1 MDKQIELIE
10 RHLDVTRVGCKFSRV
25 KSIERQ
31 SYRGRA
37 ARVIVNGK
45 AGHAS
50 TTDGLSDD
58 QLIQRASEL
67 AHVNVP
73 KTLSFPGEITTDN
86 RHCEERCLRRSNLPL
101 DREIASHPSTPLR
114 SAQDAR
120 NDGGLTVDQLTD
132 ADLRDWT
139 RQMLR
144 GMRQHNPHLA
154 IELNVSRV
162 NETIDLRNSNGGEA
176 HLSRAWLQAEAWIE
190 RHADGEVLV
199 ALDRF
204 ATAQVD
210 DSHLDFARRMARRF
224 RWAKRPIE
232 PVSGPQSVI
241 FSPSAFAS
249 LLQPMLM
256 AFNGSFA
263 FNTNSRG
270 GKRRSGFASKLGQQE
285 FDPRFSLFDDA
296 TLPDRPYSA
305 WVDHEGTRSQCTP
318 LIERGVVSGFYHNLI
333 SAAQAEVTSTGNGWR
348 DMLEP
353 PVPAPTNVRVESGT
367 VTISD
372 MLKNMSDGLLIDLI
386 GASDGAIGLTGEF
399 SRTIV
404 LAYHIKRGRVAGY
417 VRGASVSGDL
427 YRALQNIE
435 ALSCDGYWSDDI
447 FTPYIQL
454 GNITISA

>member
-1 MDKQIELIE
+1 MDRQVELIE
-10 RHLDVTRVGCKFSRV
+10 RNLDVTRVGCKFSRV

-31 SYRGRA
+31 SYHGRA
-37 ARVIVNGK
+37 ARVIANGK

-58 QLIQRASEL
+58 QLIQRAGEM

-73 KTLSFPGEITTDN
+73 KTLSFPGESVTHQQTSSDVDQFTDN
-86 RHCEERCLRRSNLPL
+86 
-101 DREIASHPSTPLR
+101 
-114 SAQDAR
+114 
-120 NDGGLTVDQLTD
+120 
-132 ADLRDWT
+132 DLRDWT

-144 GMRQHNPHLA
+144 TMRQNNPHLA
-154 IELNVSRV
+154 IELNASRIKEEV
-162 NETIDLRNSNGGEA
+162 ALRNSNGGEA
-176 HLSRAWLQAEAWIE
+176 HLSRSWLEAETWIE

-224 RWAKRPIE
+224 RWARKPIE

-241 FSPSAFAS
+241 FSPGAFAS

-263 FNTNSRG
+263 FNPSMRG
-270 GKRRSGFASKLGQQE
+270 GKRRSGFASKIGQQE
-285 FDPRFSLFDDA
+285 FDPKFSLLDDA

-318 LIERGVVSGFYHNLI
+318 LIANGVVTGFYHNLL
-333 SAAQAEVTSTGNGWR
+333 SAAQTEVHSTGNGWR

-353 PVPAPTNVRVESGT
+353 PVPAPTNVRVASGD
-367 VTISD
+367 VTLSD
-372 MLKNMSDGLLIDLI
+372 ILKNMDDGLLIDLI

-404 LAYHIKRGRVAGY
+404 LAYQIKRGRVAGY

-427 YRALQNIE
+427 YRSLQDIE

-447 FTPYIQL
+447 FAPYIQL

>member
-1 MDKQIELIE
+1 MEKQIEFIE
-10 RHLDVTRVGCKFSRV
+10 RNLDVTRVGCKFSRV
-25 KSIERQ
+25 KSIDRQ

-50 TTDGLSDD
+50 TTDGLTDD
-58 QLIQRASEL
+58 QLVLRAGEM

-73 KTLSFPGEITTDN
+73 KTLSFPAESVT
-86 RHCEERCLRRSNLPL
+86 HQQ
-101 DREIASHPSTPLR
+101 ASS
-114 SAQDAR
+114 D
-120 NDGGLTVDQLTD
+120 VDQLTD
-132 ADLRDWT
+132 TDLRDWT

-144 GMRQHNPHLA
+144 TMRQSNPHLA
-154 IELNVSRV
+154 IELNVSRIKENV
-162 NETIDLRNSNGGEA
+162 DLHNTNGGEA
-176 HLSRAWLQAEAWIE
+176 HLSRSWLEAETWIE
-190 RHADGEVLV
+190 RHEDGEVLV

-204 ATAQVD
+204 TTAQVD
-210 DSHLDFARRMARRF
+210 DSHLDFARRMARRL
-224 RWAKRPIE
+224 RWARKPIE
-232 PVSGPQSVI
+232 PVSGPQRVI
-241 FSPSAFAS
+241 FSPSALAS

-270 GKRRSGFASKLGQQE
+270 GKRRSGFASKIGRQE
-285 FDPRFSLFDDA
+285 FDPQFSLFDDA

-318 LIERGVVSGFYHNLI
+318 LIANGVVTGFYHNLI
-333 SAAQAEVTSTGNGWR
+333 SAAQAEVKSTGNGWR

-353 PVPAPTNVRVESGT
+353 PMPAPTNVRVQGGD
-367 VTISD
+367 VTLSD
-372 MLKNMSDGLLIDLI
+372 MLKNMDDGLLIDLI

-404 LAYHIKRGRVAGY
+404 LAYQIKRGRVAGY

-427 YRALQNIE
+427 YRSLQNIE

>member
-1 MDKQIELIE
+1 MEKQIEFIE
-10 RHLDVTRVGCKFSRV
+10 RNLDVTRVGCKFSRV
-25 KSIERQ
+25 KSIDRQ

-50 TTDGLSDD
+50 TTDGLTDD
-58 QLIQRASEL
+58 QLVLRAGEM

-73 KTLSFPGEITTDN
+73 KTLSFPGESII
-86 RHCEERCLRRSNLPL
+86 HQL
-101 DREIASHPSTPLR
+101 ASS
-114 SAQDAR
+114 D
-120 NDGGLTVDQLTD
+120 VYQLTD
-132 ADLRDWT
+132 TDLRDWT
-139 RQMLR
+139 RQLLR
-144 GMRQHNPHLA
+144 TMRQSNPHLA
-154 IELNVSRV
+154 IELNVSRIKENV
-162 NETIDLRNSNGGEA
+162 DLHNTNGGEA
-176 HLSRAWLQAEAWIE
+176 HLSRSWLEAETWIE
-190 RHADGEVLV
+190 RHEDGEVLV

-204 ATAQVD
+204 TTAQVD
-210 DSHLDFARRMARRF
+210 DSHLDFARRMARRL
-224 RWAKRPIE
+224 RWARKPIE
-232 PVSGPQSVI
+232 PVSGPQRVI
-241 FSPSAFAS
+241 FSPSALAS

-270 GKRRSGFASKLGQQE
+270 GKRRSGFASKIGRQE
-285 FDPRFSLFDDA
+285 FDPQFSLFDDA

-318 LIERGVVSGFYHNLI
+318 LIANGVVTGFYHNLI
-333 SAAQAEVTSTGNGWR
+333 SAAQAEVKSTGNGWR

-353 PVPAPTNVRVESGT
+353 PMPAPTNVRVQGGD
-367 VTISD
+367 VTLSD
-372 MLKNMSDGLLIDLI
+372 MLKNMDDGLLIDLI

-404 LAYHIKRGRVAGY
+404 LAYQIERGRVAGY

-427 YRALQNIE
+427 YRSLQNIE

-454 GNITISA
+454 GDITISA

>member
-1 MDKQIELIE
+1 MGVIRAMRVRKRCEMDRQIELIE
-10 RHLDVTRVGCKFSRV
+10 RNLDVTRVGCKFSRV

-31 SYRGRA
+31 SYHGRA
-37 ARVIVNGK
+37 ARVLANGQ

-58 QLIQRASEL
+58 QLVQRASDM
-67 AHVNVP
+67 AHVTVP
-73 KTLSFPGEITTDN
+73 KTLSFPSELITHN
-86 RHCEERCLRRSNLPL
+86 RMS
-101 DREIASHPSTPLR
+101 S
-114 SAQDAR
+114 
-120 NDGGLTVDQLTD
+120 TVDQLTD

-139 RQMLR
+139 RQILR
-144 GMRQHNPHLA
+144 ALRQNNPPLA
-154 IELNVSRV
+154 IELNVSRIKEDV
-162 NETIDLRNSNGGEA
+162 ALRNTNGGEA
-176 HLSRAWLQAEAWIE
+176 HLSRSWLEAETWIE
-190 RHADGEVLV
+190 RHAGGEVLV
-199 ALDRF
+199 ALERF

-224 RWAKRPIE
+224 RWARKPIE

-249 LLQPMLM
+249 LLGPLLM

-263 FNTNSRG
+263 FNPNSRG
-270 GKRRSGFASKLGQQE
+270 GKRRSGFASRIGQQE
-285 FDPRFSLFDDA
+285 FDPKFSLFDDA
-296 TLPDRPYSA
+296 TLAARPYSA

-318 LIERGVVSGFYHNLI
+318 LISNGVVTGFYHNLI
-333 SAAQAEVTSTGNGWR
+333 SAAQAEVSSTGNGWR

-353 PVPAPTNVRVESGT
+353 PLPAPTNVRVPGGA
-367 VTISD
+367 VTLSD
-372 MLKNMSDGLLIDLI
+372 MLKNMNDGLLIDLV

-404 LAYHIKRGRVAGY
+404 LAYQIKQGRVAGY

-454 GNITISA
+454 GNVTVSA

>member
-1 MDKQIELIE
+1 MEKQIELIE

-25 KSIERQ
+25 KSLERQ

-37 ARVIVNGK
+37 ARVIADGK

-50 TTDGLSDD
+50 TTDGLTDD
-58 QLIQRASEL
+58 QLVQRASEM

-73 KTLSFPGEITTDN
+73 KTLSFPGESVTQQQ
-86 RHCEERCLRRSNLPL
+86 
-101 DREIASHPSTPLR
+101 ASS
-114 SAQDAR
+114 D
-120 NDGGLTVDQLTD
+120 VDQLTD
-132 ADLRDWT
+132 TDLRDWT
-139 RQMLR
+139 RQMLPT
-144 GMRQHNPHLA
+144 MRQHNPHLA
-154 IELNVSRV
+154 IELNVSRIKEDV
-162 NETIDLRNSNGGEA
+162 TLRNTNGGEV
-176 HLSRAWLQAEAWIE
+176 HLSRSWLEAETWIE

-204 ATAQVD
+204 ATAQMD
-210 DSHLDFARRMARRF
+210 DSHLAFARRMARRF
-224 RWAKRPIE
+224 RWARKPIE

-263 FNTNSRG
+263 FNSNSRG

-285 FDPRFSLFDDA
+285 FDPQFSLFDDA

-305 WVDHEGTRSQCTP
+305 WVDHEGTRSQCTS
-318 LIERGVVSGFYHNLI
+318 LIENGVVTGFYHNLI
-333 SAAQAEVTSTGNGWR
+333 SAAQAEVSSTGNGWR

-353 PVPAPTNVRVESGT
+353 PVPAPTNVRIESGS
-367 VTISD
+367 VTLSD
-372 MLKNMSDGLLIDLI
+372 MLKNMDDGLLIDLI

-427 YRALQNIE
+427 YHALQNIE

-454 GNITISA
+454 GDITVSA

>member
-10 RHLDVTRVGCKFSRV
+10 RHLNVTRVGCKFSRV

-31 SYRGRA
+31 SYYGRA
-37 ARVIVNGK
+37 ARVITDSKV
-45 AGHAS
+45 GHAG
-50 TTDGLSDD
+50 TTDGLTDD
-58 QLIQRASEL
+58 QLIQRASEM

-73 KTLSFPGEITTDN
+73 KTLSFPSEIVIHD
-86 RHCEERCLRRSNLPL
+86 RHCEEAPGRRSNLPL
-101 DREIASHPSTPLR
+101 DQGIASLGS
-114 SAQDAR
+114 AR

-139 RQMLR
+139 RQLLR
-144 GMRQHNPHLA
+144 TMRQHNPHLA
-154 IELNVSRV
+154 IELNVSRIKEDV
-162 NETIDLRNSNGGEA
+162 ALRNTNGGEA
-176 HLSRAWLQAEAWIE
+176 HLSRAWLQAEAWVE
-190 RHADGEVLV
+190 RHADGEILV

-224 RWAKRPIE
+224 RWAQKPIE

-249 LLQPMLM
+249 LLEPMLM
-256 AFNGSFA
+256 ALNGSFA

-270 GKRRSGFASKLGQQE
+270 GKRRSGFASKLGKQE
-285 FDPRFSLFDDA
+285 FDPQFSLFDDA

-318 LIERGVVSGFYHNLI
+318 LISNGVVTGFYHNLI
-333 SAAQAEVTSTGNGWR
+333 SAAQAEVCSTGNGWR

-353 PVPAPTNVRVESGT
+353 PLPAPTNVRVESGE
-367 VTISD
+367 VTLSD
-372 MLKNMSDGLLIDLI
+372 LLKNMDDGLLIDLI

-404 LAYHIKRGRVAGY
+404 LAYQIKRGRVAGY

-427 YRALQNIE
+427 YHALQNIE

>member
-1 MDKQIELIE
+1 MDKQIELIA
-10 RHLDVTRVGCKFSRV
+10 RNLDVTRVGCRFSRV
-25 KSIERQ
+25 KSIEQQ
-31 SYRGRA
+31 SYHGRA
-37 ARVIVNGK
+37 ARVIANGK

-50 TTDGLSDD
+50 TTDGLGDD
-58 QLIQRASEL
+58 QLVQRASEM
-67 AHVNVP
+67 AHVSVP
-73 KTLSFPGEITTDN
+73 QTLSFPNELITHHQVSSDM
-86 RHCEERCLRRSNLPL
+86 
-101 DREIASHPSTPLR
+101 
-114 SAQDAR
+114 
-120 NDGGLTVDQLTD
+120 DQLTD

-144 GMRQHNPHLA
+144 TMRQNNPHLA
-154 IELNVSRV
+154 IELNVSRIKEDV
-162 NETIDLRNSNGGEA
+162 ALRNTNGGEA
-176 HLSRAWLQAEAWIE
+176 HLSRSWLEAETWIE
-190 RHADGEVLV
+190 RHEDGEVLV

-210 DSHLDFARRMARRF
+210 DSQLDFARRMARRF
-224 RWAKRPIE
+224 RWARKPIE

-249 LLQPMLM
+249 LLEPMLM

-263 FNTNSRG
+263 YNTNSRG
-270 GKRRSGFASKLGQQE
+270 GKRRTGFASKLGQQE
-285 FDPRFSLFDDA
+285 FDPQFSLFDDA

-318 LIERGVVSGFYHNLI
+318 LIASGVVTGFYHNLI
-333 SAAQAEVTSTGNGWR
+333 SAAQAEVSSTGNGWR

-353 PVPAPTNVRVESGT
+353 PVPAPTNVRVSNGD
-367 VTISD
+367 VTLSD
-372 MLKNMSDGLLIDLI
+372 MLKNMNDGLLIDLI
-386 GASDGAIGLTGEF
+386 GDSDGAIGLTGDF

-404 LAYHIKRGRVAGY
+404 LAYQIKRGRVAGY

-447 FTPYIQL
+447 FSPYLQL
-454 GNITISA
+454 ANITVSA

>member
-1 MDKQIELIE
+1 MDRQIELIE
-10 RHLDVTRVGCKFSRV
+10 RNLDVTRVGCKFSRV

-37 ARVIVNGK
+37 ARVIANGK
-45 AGHAS
+45 VGHAG

-58 QLIQRASEL
+58 QLVQRASDM

-73 KTLSFPGEITTDN
+73 QTLSFPSEFFTSPQT
-86 RHCEERCLRRSNLPL
+86 
-101 DREIASHPSTPLR
+101 PS
-114 SAQDAR
+114 
-120 NDGGLTVDQLTD
+120 TVDQLTD
-132 ADLRDWT
+132 MDLRDWT
-139 RQMLR
+139 RQMLSI
-144 GMRQHNPHLA
+144 MRQHNPHLA

-162 NETIDLRNSNGGEA
+162 NETIDLHNSNGGEA
-176 HLSRAWLQAEAWIE
+176 HLSRSWLEAETWIE

-224 RWAKRPIE
+224 RWAQKPIE
-232 PVSGPQSVI
+232 PASGPQSVI
-241 FSPSAFAS
+241 FSPSACAS
-249 LLQPMLM
+249 LLAPMLM

-263 FNTNSRG
+263 FNPNSRG
-270 GKRRSGFASKLGQQE
+270 SKRRTGFASKIGQQE
-285 FDPRFSLFDDA
+285 FDPQFSLFDDA

-318 LIERGVVSGFYHNLI
+318 LISSGVVSGFYHDLI
-333 SAAQAEVTSTGNGWR
+333 SAAQAEVSSTGNGWR

-353 PVPAPTNVRVESGT
+353 PVPAPTNVRVQGGA
-367 VTISD
+367 VTLGD
-372 MLKNMSDGLLIDLI
+372 MLKNMNDGLLIDLI

-404 LAYHIKRGRVAGY
+404 LAYQIKRGRVAGY

-435 ALSCDGYWSDDI
+435 ALSCDGYWSDNVS
-447 FTPYIQL
+447 TPYIQL
-454 GNITISA
+454 GSVIVSA

>member
-1 MDKQIELIE
+1 MDKQVELIE
-10 RHLDVTRVGCKFSRV
+10 RNLDVTRVGCKFSRV

-31 SYRGRA
+31 NYRGRA
-37 ARVIVNGK
+37 ARVIANGK

-50 TTDGLSDD
+50 TTDGLTND
-58 QLIQRASEL
+58 QLVQRASEM

-73 KTLSFPGEITTDN
+73 KTLSFPDEFITQQQ
-86 RHCEERCLRRSNLPL
+86 
-101 DREIASHPSTPLR
+101 ASSE
-114 SAQDAR
+114 
-120 NDGGLTVDQLTD
+120 VDQLTD
-132 ADLRDWT
+132 MDLRDWT

-144 GMRQHNPHLA
+144 TMRQNNPHLV
-154 IELNVSRV
+154 IELNVSRIKEDV
-162 NETIDLRNSNGGEA
+162 DLHNTNGGEA
-176 HLSRAWLQAEAWIE
+176 HLSRSWLEAETWIE

-204 ATAQVD
+204 TTAQVD

-224 RWAKRPIE
+224 RWARKPIE

-249 LLQPMLM
+249 LLEPMLM

-263 FNTNSRG
+263 FNASSRG
-270 GKRRSGFASKLGQQE
+270 GKRRSGFASKIGRQE
-285 FDPRFSLFDDA
+285 FDPKFSLFDDA
-296 TLPDRPYSA
+296 TLPARPYSA

-318 LIERGVVSGFYHNLI
+318 LISNGVVTGFYHNLI
-333 SAAQAEVTSTGNGWR
+333 SAAQAEVSSTGNGWR

-353 PVPAPTNVRVESGT
+353 PMPAPTNIRVQVGD
-367 VTISD
+367 VTLSD
-372 MLKNMSDGLLIDLI
+372 MLKNRNDGLLIDLI

-404 LAYHIKRGRVAGY
+404 LAYQIRRGRVVGY

-447 FTPYIQL
+447 FSPYLQL
-454 GNITISA
+454 ANITVSA

>member
-1 MDKQIELIE
+1 MEKQIELIE
-10 RHLDVTRVGCKFSRV
+10 RNLDVTRVGCKFSRV

-31 SYRGRA
+31 RYRRRA
-37 ARVIVNGK
+37 ARVIANGK

-50 TTDGLSDD
+50 TTAGLTDD
-58 QLIQRASEL
+58 QLVQRASEM

-73 KTLSFPGEITTDN
+73 KTLSFPGESVTHQQISSDVDQFTDN
-86 RHCEERCLRRSNLPL
+86 
-101 DREIASHPSTPLR
+101 
-114 SAQDAR
+114 
-120 NDGGLTVDQLTD
+120 
-132 ADLRDWT
+132 DLCDWT
-139 RQMLR
+139 RQLLR
-144 GMRQHNPHLA
+144 VMRHHTPHLA
-154 IELNVSRV
+154 IELNVSRIS
-162 NETIDLRNSNGGEA
+162 ETIDLRNSNGGAA
-176 HLSRAWLQAEAWIE
+176 HLSRSWLEAETWIE
-190 RHADGEVLV
+190 RHEGGEVLV
-199 ALDRF
+199 ALDRL

-224 RWAKRPIE
+224 RWAQKPIE

-249 LLQPMLM
+249 LLQPLLM
-256 AFNGSFA
+256 AFNGSFM
-263 FNTNSRG
+263 FNSNSRG

-285 FDPRFSLFDDA
+285 FDPQFSLFDDA

-318 LIERGVVSGFYHNLI
+318 LIAAGVVTGFYHNLI
-333 SAAQAEVTSTGNGWR
+333 SAAQAEVSSTGNGWR

-353 PVPAPTNVRVESGT
+353 PMPAPTNVRVQGGD
-367 VTISD
+367 VTLSD

-386 GASDGAIGLTGEF
+386 GASDGAIGLTGDF

-404 LAYHIKRGRVAGY
+404 LAYQIKRGRVAGY

-454 GNITISA
+454 GNITILA